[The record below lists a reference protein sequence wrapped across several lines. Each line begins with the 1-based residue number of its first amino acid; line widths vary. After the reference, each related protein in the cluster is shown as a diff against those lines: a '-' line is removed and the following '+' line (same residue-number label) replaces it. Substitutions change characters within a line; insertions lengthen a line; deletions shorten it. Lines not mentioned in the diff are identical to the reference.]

1 MIPRRRIPAR
11 STPAWTLARAPSLL
25 VAGLVLATL
34 SATVQRPV
42 AAQVPTPASILGFVP
57 GTDRELA
64 NWSEMTTYY
73 SALARA
79 SNRVVLDTLGSTTD
93 GRPFV
98 MLTVTSPDNHDRI
111 DELHDIQMRLADP
124 RGITGPREAAR
135 LVAQGRT
142 VVLITHGIHATEV
155 GSAQSAANL
164 AYRLASSNDP
174 VVREILDNVILLQ
187 IPSLNPDGMEWVV
200 DWYRRWGGTEYE
212 AAPLPWLYHRYVGHD
227 NNRDWYAFT
236 QAETQLTIEKAHNAW
251 HPQIVHDIH
260 QMGGGGAR
268 IFFPPYIEPWDPN
281 IDPGLTTAVN
291 QLGTYMAAE
300 LTAGGKSGVVVQ
312 AIYDAYTP
320 ARAYQH
326 YHAGARILSETAS
339 ADLATPVEVDRDDLG
354 GGRGYDAAS
363 RSWNYPWPWEGG
375 RWGLPDIV
383 DYMESGAMALLTH
396 AARNRSYWLQNFLE
410 IGERAI
416 TVADGTPEA
425 WVIAADPGAR
435 PAIDYALRILAMGDV
450 EVHRA
455 EAPFT
460 VDGNRYPAGT
470 WVIPMRQPYASFVQT
485 LLERQVYPDLR
496 EYPGGPPRRPYD
508 VTAHTL
514 PLLFGFEAEPVYSPL
529 GVALSDP
536 IDPPALDFRLP
547 PELTGDDAPRVA
559 IYKGHQEPMEAG
571 WTRWVFD
578 QHGLAYDTLH
588 DATVRAGDLNAR
600 YDVILLQDQSPA
612 SISQGFAAGRL
623 PDRYV
628 GGLGDA
634 GLRALRDFVRNGGRL
649 VAIEEATDLAID
661 LFDLGISNAVER
673 MPTNDFYIPGSLLG
687 VELEDGLFA
696 RGLETEAAGWFWR
709 SSRAF
714 DVRDPTA
721 RVLARYG
728 DAPLLSGWALGP
740 DRVAGRPALVEVPVG
755 RGSVTLFGF
764 QPNYR
769 GQSMATWP
777 LLFRALAGPP
787 QRVFDDF

>member
-1 MIPRRRIPAR
+1 MHPPCVG
-11 STPAWTLARAPSLL
+11 RALFALL
-25 VAGLVLATL
+25 VASLLGPVAVPSTA
-34 SATVQRPV
+34 SAT
-42 AAQVPTPASILGFVP
+42 QVPTPASVLGFTP
-57 GTDRELA
+57 GADRRLA
-64 NWSEMTTYY
+64 NWTEMTAYY
-73 SALARA
+73 DALARA
-79 SNRVVLDTLGSTTD
+79 SDRVVVDTLGPTTD

-98 MLTVTSPDNHDRI
+98 MLTITSAANHRRI
-111 DELHDIQMRLADP
+111 DALHDIQMRLADP
-124 RGITGPREAAR
+124 RRVTGRAEADR
-135 LVAQGRT
+135 LLAEGRT

-174 VVREILDNVILLQ
+174 AVREILDNVVLLQ

-200 DWYRRWGGTEYE
+200 DWYRRWVGTEYE

-236 QAETQLTIEKAHNAW
+236 QVETRLAVEKAHNAW

-268 IFFPPYIEPWDPN
+268 IFFPPYVEPWDPN

-300 LTAGGKSGVVVQ
+300 LTADGKPGVVVQ

-326 YHAGARILSETAS
+326 YHGGARILSETAS
-339 ADLATPVEVDRDDLG
+339 ADLASPVQVDPEDLG
-354 GGRGYDAAS
+354 GGRGYDPTV

-375 RWGLPDIV
+375 RWGLPEIV
-383 DYMESGAMALLTH
+383 DYMEAGAMALLTH
-396 AARNRSYWLQNFLE
+396 AARNRSYWLRNFLE
-410 IGERAI
+410 IGERAVEI
-416 TVADGTPEA
+416 AEGAPEA
-425 WVIAADPGAR
+425 WIIPDDPAAG

-455 EAPFT
+455 EAPFS
-460 VDGNRYPAGT
+460 VDGERYPAGT

-514 PLLFGFEAEPVYSPL
+514 PLLFGFEAVAVHSPL
-529 GVALSDP
+529 GVVLSDP
-536 IDPPALDFRLP
+536 IAPPALDFRLP
-547 PELTGDDAPRVA
+547 SELTGPDAPRVA
-559 IYKGHQEPMEAG
+559 LYKGYQEPMEAG

-578 QHGLAYDTLH
+578 EHGLAYDTLH
-588 DATVRAGDLNAR
+588 DAALREGGLHER

-612 SISQGFAAGRL
+612 SISRGFAEGSL
-623 PDRYV
+623 PDEYT
-628 GGLGDA
+628 GGIGDA
-634 GLRALRDFVRNGGRL
+634 GMRALRDFVRNGGRL
-649 VAIEEATDLAID
+649 VAVEEATDLVID
-661 LFDLGISNAVER
+661 LFDLGVSNAVER
-673 MPTNDFYIPGSLLG
+673 LPTSDFYVPGSLLG
-687 VELEDGLFA
+687 VELEDDLFS
-696 RGLETEAAGWFWR
+696 RGLDIESAGWFWR

-714 DVRDPTA
+714 DVRDSRA
-721 RVLARYG
+721 RVLARYA

-740 DRVAGRPALVEVPVG
+740 ERVAGRPALVQVPVG

-769 GQSMATWP
+769 GQSMDTWP

-787 QRVFDDF
+787 RRVFDDL

>member
-1 MIPRRRIPAR
+1 MNTRRRSPAR
-11 STPAWTLARAPSLL
+11 RNRRRPGVRPLCGLALALIAG
-25 VAGLVLATL
+25 AGLA
-34 SATVQRPV
+34 AP
-42 AAQVPTPASILGFVP
+42 AAIEAQVPTPASILGFNP
-57 GTDRELA
+57 GTDRRLA
-64 NWSEMTTYY
+64 NWSEMTGYY
-73 SALARA
+73 EALARA
-79 SNRVVLDTLGSTTD
+79 SDRVVLDTLGTSTD

-98 MLTVTSPDNHDRI
+98 MLTITSAANHRRLP
-111 DELHDIQMRLADP
+111 ELRDIQMRLADP
-124 RGITGPREAAR
+124 RTLSGQREAQQLMER
-135 LVAQGRT
+135 GRA

-155 GSAQSAANL
+155 GSSQSAANL
-164 AYRLASSNDP
+164 AYRLAASNDP
-174 VVREILDNVILLQ
+174 TVREILDNVILLQ
-187 IPSLNPDGMEWVV
+187 VPSLNPDGMEWIV
-200 DWYRRWGGTEYE
+200 DWYRRWVGSEYE

-236 QAETQLTIEKAHNAW
+236 QKETQLTIEKAHNAW

-260 QMGGGGAR
+260 QMGGSGAR

-291 QLGTYMAAE
+291 QLGSYMAAE
-300 LTAGGKSGVVVQ
+300 VTAAGKSGVVVQ

-339 ADLATPVEVDRDDLG
+339 AALATPVEVDPDDLG
-354 GGRGYDAAS
+354 GGRGYDAS
-363 RSWNYPWPWEGG
+363 VRSWNYPWPWEGG
-375 RWGLPDIV
+375 RWGLPEIV

-396 AARNRSYWLQNFLE
+396 AARNREFWLENYYE
-410 IGERAI
+410 IGSRGI
-416 TVADGTPEA
+416 QVAEGTPEA
-425 WVIAADPGAR
+425 WLIPDDASAR

-460 VDGNRYPAGT
+460 VDGERFAAGT
-470 WVIPMRQPYASFVQT
+470 WVVPMRQPYSSFAQT
-485 LLERQVYPDLR
+485 LLEKQVYPDLR

-514 PLLFGFEAEPVYSPL
+514 PLLFGFEALSVYSPL
-529 GVALSDP
+529 GVSLSEP
-536 IDPPALDFRLP
+536 IDPPEFDFRLP
-547 PELTGDDAPRVA
+547 SELTGEDAPRVG
-559 IYKGHQEPMEAG
+559 IYKGWQEPMEAG

-588 DATVRAGDLNAR
+588 DATVRAGDLNESF
-600 YDVILLQDQSPA
+600 DVILIQDQSVA
-612 SISQGFAAGRL
+612 SISRGFSEGTL
-623 PDRYV
+623 PDQYV
-628 GGLGDA
+628 GGLGEA

-649 VAIEEATDLAID
+649 VAIEEATELAID
-661 LFDLGISNAVER
+661 LFDLEVSNAVER
-673 MPTNDFYIPGSLLG
+673 LPTTDFYIPGSLLG
-687 VELEDGLFA
+687 VELEDGVFS
-696 RGLETEAAGWFWR
+696 RGLELEAAGWFWR

-714 DVRDPTA
+714 DVSDPTA
-721 RVLARYG
+721 RVLARYQSQ
-728 DAPLLSGWALGP
+728 PLLSGWALGTE
-740 DRVAGRPALVEVPVG
+740 RVAGRPALIEVPVG

-787 QRVFDDF
+787 ERVFDDN